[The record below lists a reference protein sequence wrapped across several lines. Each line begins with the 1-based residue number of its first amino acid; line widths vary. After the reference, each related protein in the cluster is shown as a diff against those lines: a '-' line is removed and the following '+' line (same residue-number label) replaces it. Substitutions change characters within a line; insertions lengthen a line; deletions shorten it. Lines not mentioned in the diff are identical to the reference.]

1 MRMEIHLVH
10 LNSSDRVTVD
20 NKAQV
25 GLVCVYLEKSNT
37 KAFEE
42 KENDQLN
49 KCGTLLNRYIADFSH
64 ASKQGIKKLLSRQ
77 GLCLGT
83 SIATI
88 KVKDSEIAQTPDE
101 HFEDYCTTD
110 GAGVCVLSCLRE
122 AAIEFNN
129 QMGREVLSVAPTAM
143 QAR

>member
-1 MRMEIHLVH
+1 MYET
-10 LNSSDRVTVD
+10 NTV
-20 NKAQV
+20 
-25 GLVCVYLEKSNT
+25 
-37 KAFEE
+37 AFEE
-42 KENDQLN
+42 KESDQVN
-49 KCGTLLNRYIADFSH
+49 KCATLLCKYIADFSN
-64 ASKQGIKKLLSRQ
+64 ASKSGIKKLLSRQ

-88 KVKDSEIAQTPDE
+88 KVRLLCKLTVKVKNAEIAQTPDE

-129 QMGREVLSVAPTAM
+129 QMGREVLSSAPTAM
-143 QAR
+143 QVRASISTD